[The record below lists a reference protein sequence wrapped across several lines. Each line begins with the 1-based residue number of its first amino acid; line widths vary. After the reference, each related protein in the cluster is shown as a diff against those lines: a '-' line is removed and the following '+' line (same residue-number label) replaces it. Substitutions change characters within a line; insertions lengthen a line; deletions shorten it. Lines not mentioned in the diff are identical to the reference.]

1 MSNLWAALL
10 GTDKGSYPIEIEG
23 QTVLVNALD
32 EQRFDRLAGKHPFG
46 LTARDGD
53 RLCEGGV
60 VWARLSGTRSLEQV
74 RSFYRPPT
82 VLFTKG
88 AKGVALWA
96 VRPHRNIWDANERLA
111 RTFKG
116 RIKDADPWLFRLDIK
131 GHKQEWRM
139 DAYYHLDELV
149 SRCAS

>member
-10 GTDKGSYPIEIEG
+10 ATDKGEYPIDIHGE
-23 QTVLVNALD
+23 TVMVDCHN
-32 EQRFDRLAGKHPFG
+32 EKRFDRLAGKYPFG
-46 LTARDGD
+46 LTAQDGGQ
-53 RLCEGGV
+53 LTKGGV
-60 VWARLSGTRSLEQV
+60 VWTRVQGNRQLDQV

-111 RTFKG
+111 RLFKG
-116 RIKDADPWLFRLDIK
+116 KIGDSDPHRFRLDIRD
-131 GHKQEWRM
+131 HRQEWRM
-139 DAYYHLDELV
+139 DAYYDLEELI
-149 SRCAS
+149 SRCVI